1 MINRYTATEAAS
13 AHVEGAGEAV
23 LGAQHEGPHQAE
35 QDEDDDAGADGADEP
50 RCDNRGDTC
59 SGMTAHESSAP
70 GTRDRLSTLASN
82 KLPLFAEQAG
92 RPQVTD
98 GEDITSA
105 VPPRMKT
112 RGGSGSS
119 MCYGRQGGNREH
131 ALEVGELGLARV
143 PQNGGAS
150 AEYQGHAHHTTNCGN
165 TGASGSG

>member
-1 MINRYTATEAAS
+1 MHRFTAAEAAS

-35 QDEDDDAGADGADEP
+35 QDEDDNAGADGADEP

-59 SGMTAHESSAP
+59 SGMTARESSAP
-70 GTRDRLSTLASN
+70 GTRDCLSTLASN
-82 KLPLFAEQAG
+82 KLSSIAEQAG

-98 GEDITSA
+98 GEDITST
-105 VPPRMKT
+105 VPPHVKT
-112 RGGSGSS
+112 WGGSGSS
-119 MCYGRQGGNREH
+119 SICHGRQGGDREH

-150 AEYQGHAHHTTNCGN
+150 AEHQGHAHHTTDCSH
-165 TGASGSG
+165 TGVFGSE